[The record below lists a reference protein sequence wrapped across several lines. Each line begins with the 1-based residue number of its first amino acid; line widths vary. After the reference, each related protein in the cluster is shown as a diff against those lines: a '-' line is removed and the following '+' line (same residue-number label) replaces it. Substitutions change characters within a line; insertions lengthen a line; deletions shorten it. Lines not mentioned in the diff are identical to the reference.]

1 MKVVKKQRNSINC
14 IICGMDN
21 NLGVKAPFYE
31 MEDGSVYTIFR
42 FKPEH
47 QSYPGRVH
55 GGLITAMLDELA
67 GRVLWVVE
75 PETYAVTTSLEVR
88 FRKPVPYDV
97 ELKGVGVLTK
107 NTSRAFEADGK
118 IYNMEGELLASAV
131 MKYMKLPK
139 DVITGDSDMDDEM
152 IYDIQ
157 DGVTEIN

>member
-21 NLGVKAPFYE
+21 DLGVQAPFYE
-31 MEDGSVYTIFR
+31 MEDGSVYTIFK

-75 PETYAVTTSLEVR
+75 PDTYAVTTSLEVR

-97 ELKGVGVLTK
+97 DLKGVGVLTK

-131 MKYMKLPK
+131 MRYMKLPK
-139 DVITGDSDMDDEM
+139 EVITGDSDMDDQM

>member
-21 NLGVKAPFYE
+21 DLGVKAPFYE
-31 MEDGSVYTIFR
+31 MEDGSVYTIFK

-75 PETYAVTTSLEVR
+75 PDTYAVTTSLEVR

-131 MKYMKLPK
+131 MRYMKLPK
-139 DVITGDSDMDDEM
+139 DVITGDSDMDDQM